1 MAGPIGFESLSLVES
16 SDDRLRRLSD
26 GEYDRDRDRSLLGD
40 ISQIFFSI
48 SSLNTDKY
56 VNYVIEENVT
66 KLLSQELWNFLYRRK
81 FTTEP

>member
-1 MAGPIGFESLSLVES
+1 MGGPIVFESLSLVES

-81 FTTEP
+81 FTT

>member
-1 MAGPIGFESLSLVES
+1 MAGPIVFESLSLVES

-81 FTTEP
+81 FTT